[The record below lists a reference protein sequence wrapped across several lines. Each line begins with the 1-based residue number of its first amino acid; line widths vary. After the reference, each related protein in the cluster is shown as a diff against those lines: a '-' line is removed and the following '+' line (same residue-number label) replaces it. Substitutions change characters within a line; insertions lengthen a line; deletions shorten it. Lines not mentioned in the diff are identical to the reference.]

1 MREKGEE
8 EEEEESFWSLGNL
21 SHLKKDWSRN
31 GLFYGV
37 QRGSFYGSF
46 EPGISDLTYTN
57 EFLNKFNAQM
67 SQSLV
72 QQKQVARSLSYV
84 SGGK

>member
-1 MREKGEE
+1 MAI
-8 EEEEESFWSLGNL
+8 
-21 SHLKKDWSRN
+21 
-31 GLFYGV
+31 
-37 QRGSFYGSF
+37 F

-57 EFLNKFNAQM
+57 EFLNAQM

-72 QQKQVARSLSYV
+72 QQKHVARSLLYV